1 MLSAKLELLT
11 PETLEHLLNDC
22 TEINKMLNAL
32 IKSLS
37 TRHSPLAT
45 LHSPLSTLP
54 SPLSPL
60 HYALSTRSLES
71 KQR

>member
-37 TRHSPLAT
+37 TRHSPLFT
-45 LHSPLSTLP
+45 PHYPLFTMHY
-54 SPLSPL
+54 PLDL
-60 HYALSTRSLES
+60 LSRNNVD
-71 KQR
+71 R

>member
-11 PETLEHLLNDC
+11 PETSEHLLNDC

-37 TRHSPLAT
+37 T
-45 LHSPLSTLP
+45 LH

>member
-37 TRHSPLAT
+37 TLHLPLFPP
-45 LHSPLSTLP
+45 HYPLFTMHY
-54 SPLSPL
+54 PLDL
-60 HYALSTRSLES
+60 LSRNNVD
-71 KQR
+71 R

>member
-32 IKSLS
+32 IKSLY
-37 TRHSPLAT
+37 HS
-45 LHSPLSTLP
+45 SLP
-54 SPLSPL
+54 TIPS
-60 HYALSTRSLES
+60 SLCTIH
-71 KQR
+71 

>member
-37 TRHSPLAT
+37 THHSPLFT
-45 LHSPLSTLP
+45 PHYPLFTMHY
-54 SPLSPL
+54 PLDL
-60 HYALSTRSLES
+60 LSRNNVD
-71 KQR
+71 R

>member
-37 TRHSPLAT
+37 TP
-45 LHSPLSTLP
+45 HSPLSTLHSSLPTIP
-54 SPLSPL
+54 S
-60 HYALSTRSLES
+60 SLCTIH
-71 KQR
+71 

>member
-37 TRHSPLAT
+37 TRHSPLPT
-45 LHSPLSTLP
+45 IP
-54 SPLSPL
+54 S
-60 HYALSTRSLES
+60 SLCTIH
-71 KQR
+71 

>member
-11 PETLEHLLNDC
+11 PETSEHLLNDC

-37 TRHSPLAT
+37 T
-45 LHSPLSTLP
+45 LH

-60 HYALSTRSLES
+60 HYALSTSVVSR
-71 KQR
+71 

>member
-37 TRHSPLAT
+37 TRHSPLST
-45 LHSPLSTLP
+45 LHSPLSTLHSH
-54 SPLSPL
+54 SPLPS
-60 HYALSTRSLES
+60 SLCTIH
-71 KQR
+71 

>member
-11 PETLEHLLNDC
+11 PETSEHLLNDC

-37 TRHSPLAT
+37 T
-45 LHSPLSTLP
+45 LHSPLFTMHY
-54 SPLSPL
+54 PLDL
-60 HYALSTRSLES
+60 LSRNNVD
-71 KQR
+71 R